1 MTEGD
6 LNLDLKQQD
15 QREEPRLPV
24 LPALILFVL
33 KWVVGPVLAVVAYL
47 VVRWVGSVMLR

>member
-6 LNLDLKQQD
+6 LNNLDMKQQE

-24 LPALILFVL
+24 LPALMLFVL
-33 KWVVGPVLAVVAYL
+33 KWVVGPALGKA
-47 VVRWVGSVMLR
+47 